1 MERRKRVG
9 ETGEEFGEERLK
21 ALIRRVAHLPV
32 AEIKQFIAQELH
44 SWIGEAPQHDDLTF
58 VVMKVN

>member
-32 AEIKQFIAQELH
+32 SEIKQFISQELH